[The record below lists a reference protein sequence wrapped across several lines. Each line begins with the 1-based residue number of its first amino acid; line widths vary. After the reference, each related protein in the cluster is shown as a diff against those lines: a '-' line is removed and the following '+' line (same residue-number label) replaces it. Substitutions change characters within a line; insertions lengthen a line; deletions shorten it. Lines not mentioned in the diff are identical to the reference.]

1 MSAEHGT
8 RARYV
13 RDKCRCEPCRAANR
27 DYSRARARKYWGVRR
42 ALVRGDDLDFLRRH
56 LRSRDAILA
65 ASDLPRGEVRGR
77 RDELARLLAVIDDAD
92 HYREQLLEVAS

>member
-27 DYSRARARKYWGVRR
+27 DYSRTRARKYWGVRR

-56 LRSRDAILA
+56 IRARDAILA

-77 RDELARLLAVIDDAD
+77 RDELSRLLAVIDDAD
-92 HYREQLLEVAS
+92 HYRTQLLEVAS